1 MNNNLNLFSEF
12 VKEMTE
18 ENQLLRSKV
27 ESLEKMNKNKTL
39 EIEQLKGQIISYFY
53 LQIKLDILIS
63 FTLKIS

>member
-53 LQIKLDILIS
+53 LQIELDILIS